1 MTVSPMTHEPTV
13 FIVDDDDAVRRF
25 LTGLIR
31 SIDLKVEAYASAQ
44 DFLDAYR
51 PGRPGCLLLDVRMPG
66 MSGLELQREL
76 AERAIALQV
85 VILTGHGNV
94 PVAVQAMKAG
104 AVDFIEKPFNN
115 ELLLDRIQRAVAQS
129 LRSDSAREARDE
141 TLRRLDTLTR
151 RERQVFE
158 LVVGGETNKSIAHRL
173 AISEKTVEIHRARVM
188 RKMRARSLAALVQMA
203 VGLPDD

>member
-1 MTVSPMTHEPTV
+1 MTNEPTV
-13 FIVDDDDAVRRF
+13 FVVDDDDAVRRF

-31 SIDLKVEAYASAQ
+31 SIDLTVEDYASAK
-44 DFLDAYR
+44 DFLDAYE

-76 AERAIALQV
+76 AERSIELPV

-115 ELLLDRIQRAVAQS
+115 ELLLDRIQTAVARS
-129 LRSDSAREARDE
+129 LVSDSEREEHDKALHRFN
-141 TLRRLDTLTR
+141 TLTP

-158 LVVGGETNKSIAHRL
+158 QVIDGETNKSIAHRFT
-173 AISEKTVEIHRARVM
+173 ISEKTVEIHRASVM
-188 RKMRARSLAALVQMA
+188 RKMRAKSLASLVQMA
-203 VGLPDD
+203 VSLRTTRGNPL